1 MRRLWL
7 LFLLPGL
14 LAADTWAKFTSGPFE
29 VFTDA
34 GARVGRDTL
43 ARFEEFRHALGQV
56 AGEEDLTAPQP
67 VRILVFRNPKG
78 WVSPAPLAEGRGCY
92 AIAMAEKSGAS
103 PEAYGALTR
112 LFLETNTAR
121 MPAAFEHG
129 LVEFFSTLEVNGI
142 HITAGAPPPKPDL
155 DWARVDFLIV
165 DPDYYGKLRVL
176 LYNLRQ
182 GIAEDVAYRN
192 AFGQTAAEVEARVKR
207 HFSAGNFETR
217 SLPSR
222 ALSPNDFPEKPVSD
236 ADARLARAD
245 LLAGAQSAAEYQ
257 ALIRDGVRMAEAE
270 EGLGLLTLRAGQSG
284 EARLH
289 FAASMEAGSSSAR
302 CYIEYAK
309 LEPDHAKAEQAL
321 LKAAGINPK
330 LDEPFALLAARDTE
344 PARRLAHWKA
354 AAERNPRNAAYWQA
368 LAECYLADH
377 NYAEAAKAWTAG
389 EQAAVDPAERQR
401 MRQARMTIE
410 QQRLDYEAA
419 EKKRQAEEDARDI
432 EKLKAEAR
440 AEVRALEQKYNNG
453 APKTDPKAVPWWD
466 GPHPGGKF
474 AGALKQVDCIGSQA
488 RLVLEGD
495 DRKTIRLLVTDP
507 AKVAINGPGQTT
519 LGCGA
524 QKPRRVVIEYS
535 PKVDSRLATAGEVA
549 SIEFQ

>member
-1 MRRLWL
+1 
-7 LFLLPGL
+7 
-14 LAADTWAKFTSGPFE
+14 
-29 VFTDA
+29 
-34 GARVGRDTL
+34 
-43 ARFEEFRHALGQV
+43 
-56 AGEEDLTAPQP
+56 
-67 VRILVFRNPKG
+67 
-78 WVSPAPLAEGRGCY
+78 
-92 AIAMAEKSGAS
+92 MAEKAGAS
-103 PEAYGALTR
+103 PDTYRALTR

-121 MPAAFEHG
+121 MPASFERG
-129 LVEFFSTLEVNGI
+129 LVEFFSTFEVNGI
-142 HITAGAPPPKPDL
+142 RITAGAPPPQPDL
-155 DWARVDFLIV
+155 DWARVHFLIV
-165 DPDYYGKLRVL
+165 EPDYYGKLRVL

-182 GIAEDVAYRN
+182 GIAEDVSYRN
-192 AFGQTAAEVEARVKR
+192 AFGQTPAEVEAKVKQ
-207 HFSAGNFETR
+207 HFSAGDFQAR

-222 ALSPNDFPEKPVSD
+222 PLSPNDFPEKPISD

-257 ALIRDGVRMAEAE
+257 ALIRDRVRMAEAE
-270 EGLGLLTLRAGQSG
+270 EGLGLLALRAGQAD

-289 FAASMEAGSSSAR
+289 FASSMEAGSSSAR

-309 LEPDHAKAEQAL
+309 LEPDDARAEQAL

-330 LDEPFALLAARDTE
+330 LDEPFALLAKRDTE

-377 NYAEAAKAWTAG
+377 NYGEAAKAWTAG

-401 MRQARMTIE
+401 MHAARMAIE
-410 QQRLDYEAA
+410 QQRLDYEEA
-419 EKKRQAEEDARDI
+419 EKKRQAEEDAREI
-432 EKLKAEAR
+432 GKLKTEAR

-453 APKTDPKAVPWWD
+453 APQTDSKAVPWWD

-474 AGALKQVDCIGSQA
+474 AGTLKQVDCIGSQA

-507 AKVAINGPGQTT
+507 GKVAINGPGQTT

-524 QKPRRVVIEYS
+524 QKPRRVAIEYF
-535 PKVDSRLATAGEVA
+535 PKVNSRLATAGEVA

>member
-7 LFLLPGL
+7 LFLFPGL
-14 LAADTWAKFTSGPFE
+14 LAADTWLKVAAGPFE

-56 AGEEDLTAPQP
+56 VGEEDLTAPQP
-67 VRILVFRNPKG
+67 VRIFVFKNPKG
-78 WVSPAPLAEGRGCY
+78 WVSPAPLAEGRACY
-92 AIAMAEKSGAS
+92 AIAMAEKTGAS
-103 PEAYGALTR
+103 PDAYGALTR

-129 LVEFFSTLEVNGI
+129 LAEFFSTLEVDGI

-155 DWARVDFLIV
+155 DWARVDFLMV
-165 DPDYYGKLRVL
+165 APDSYGKLRVL

-182 GIAEDVAYRN
+182 GIAEDAAYRN
-192 AFGQTAAEVEARVKR
+192 AFGQTPAEVEAKVKQ
-207 HFSAGNFETR
+207 HFSAGNFETC
-217 SLPSR
+217 SLPSL
-222 ALSPNDFPEKPVSD
+222 ALSPHDFPEKPVSD

-257 ALIRDGVRMAEAE
+257 ALIRDGVHVAEAE
-270 EGLGLLTLRAGQSG
+270 EGLGLLALRAGQAD

-289 FAASMEAGSSSAR
+289 FASSMEAGSSSAR

-309 LEPDHAKAEQAL
+309 LEPDNAKAGQAL

-401 MRQARMTIE
+401 MHAARMAIE

-419 EKKRQAEEDARDI
+419 EKQRQAEEDARDL
-432 EKLKAEAR
+432 ERLKAEAR
-440 AEVRALEQKYNNG
+440 AEVHALEQKYNNG

-474 AGALKQVDCIGSQA
+474 AGTLKQVDCIGSQA

-507 AKVAINGPGQTT
+507 GKVAINGPGQTT

-524 QKPRRVVIEYS
+524 QKPRRVAIEYF
-535 PKVDSRLATAGEVA
+535 PKVNSRLATAGEVA